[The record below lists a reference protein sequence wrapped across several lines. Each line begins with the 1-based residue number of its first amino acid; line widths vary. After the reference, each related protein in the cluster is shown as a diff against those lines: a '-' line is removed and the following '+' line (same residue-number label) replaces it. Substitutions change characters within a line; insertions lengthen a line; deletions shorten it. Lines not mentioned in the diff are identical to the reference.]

1 MPARMNGGYL
11 RHLFPDND
19 FAAGRW
25 IVDNRPSSPQ
35 DVRPPLFFVSTE
47 TDHVS
52 PWRSVFAIHHLTEG
66 EGRLVLT
73 HGGHKA
79 CLVSSP
85 DHPRRR
91 FRIRTH
97 RPGEAHIHP
106 DAGVAAAVPR
116 TSSWWGGWFDRLAA
130 HNGSWVAPRRLGEA
144 RLRALSPAAGTDELM
159 R

>member
-116 TSSWWGGWFDRLAA
+116 TSSWWGGGLIGWPPTTDP
-130 HNGSWVAPRRLGEA
+130 GSRHADWVKRDCERSHPPPAP
-144 RLRALSPAAGTDELM
+144 TN
-159 R
+159 